1 MKSPEEFQIRIAE
14 AQLDD
19 LRRRLVN
26 TRWPDEE
33 TVDDWSQGIPLAFMR
48 RIAAYWLDGYHWR
61 QREALINRFPQFRA
75 EVGGLGIHFIHLRSP
90 HAGATPLLMTHGWPG
105 SVLEFLKVI
114 GPLADPES
122 EGGRIEDAFHIV
134 CPSLPG
140 FGFSDK
146 PARGYGVEQIAELW
160 DELMVGLGYDNYI
173 AQGGDWGGAVTTA
186 IALQDRGHCKAIHLN
201 VPVGPPPPEALENP
215 TAADQRAFDIIKN
228 FSSNETGYSKQ
239 QSTRPQTLG
248 YGLADSPIAQA
259 AWILEKFRAW
269 TDCDGDPESIL
280 SRDELLDNVM
290 IYWLTG
296 SGTSSARLYWES
308 FGKSFVDQRIVS
320 LPMGCSLFPKE
331 LRQPPRSWA
340 ERQFPNL
347 IYWNELPKGGHFAA
361 FEQPLLFIEELRR
374 FHRAVRARA

>member
-1 MKSPEEFQIRIAE
+1 MTPEPFQIRIAE

-19 LRRRLVN
+19 LRHRLIN
-26 TRWPDEE
+26 TRWPDQE
-33 TVDDWSQGIPLAFMR
+33 TVEDWSQGIPLAYMR
-48 RIAAYWLDGYHWR
+48 RITAYWLDGYDWR
-61 QREALINRFPQFRA
+61 RREALINCFPQFKT
-75 EVGGLGIHFIHLRSP
+75 EIGGLGIHFIHLRSP
-90 HAGATPLLMTHGWPG
+90 HANATPLLMTHGWPG
-105 SVLEFLKVI
+105 SFTEFLKVI
-114 GPLADPES
+114 GPLSDPEAD
-122 EGGRIEDAFHIV
+122 GGDSADAYHIV

-146 PARGYGVEQIAELW
+146 PGRGCGVEQIAGLW
-160 DELMVGLGYDNYI
+160 DELMVGIGYDSYV
-173 AQGGDWGGAVTTA
+173 AQGGDWGGAVTAA
-186 IALQDRGHCKAIHLN
+186 IGRQNRGHCKAIHLN
-201 VPVGPPPPEALENP
+201 VPVGPPPEEALQNP
-215 TAADQRAFDIIKN
+215 TPADQRALDIIRD
-228 FSSNETGYSKQ
+228 FSANETGYSKQ

-308 FGKSFVDQRIVS
+308 FGKSFVDQRIVI

-331 LRQPPRSWA
+331 LRQPPRAWA
-340 ERQFPNL
+340 ERQYPNM

-374 FHRAVRARA
+374 FHRVVRELV